1 MNYLPLP
8 DEILRKIYQYIHPIF
23 EYKKYIDSVK
33 DYKEISKNF
42 SEMIYTHDERMLFGD
57 IKVRIDSC
65 TEMASLSNLQIKYLA
80 EIDNFIKK
88 NPLFLRPVVSNNLT
102 PIQYKRQFDI
112 HISINN
118 LKRLEKNLC
127 IRRGEWFHP
136 NKRDEINVY
145 NDINVLHKSGTIRD
159 LIFACMMNNVRGWKT
174 SFGEYMLKK
183 YFINTSISKV
193 YEIHYINFVNY
204 YYSEENIQEHNS
216 KYVPERSKLIKKLMK
231 L

>member
-8 DEILRKIYQYIHPIF
+8 DEILRKIYQYINPIF
-23 EYKKYIDSVK
+23 EYKKYIDIVK
-33 DYKEISKNF
+33 DYKEISKNL

-127 IRRGEWFHP
+127 IRRGEWFHQT
-136 NKRDEINVY
+136 K
-145 NDINVLHKSGTIRD
+145 G
-159 LIFACMMNNVRGWKT
+159 
-174 SFGEYMLKK
+174 
-183 YFINTSISKV
+183 
-193 YEIHYINFVNY
+193 
-204 YYSEENIQEHNS
+204 
-216 KYVPERSKLIKKLMK
+216 MK
-231 L
+231 